1 MFQVSSSVAR
11 AGAVERSYPPSQ
23 GSGKSISV
31 RRPTTKKRASIQE
44 IPLEVMGMIFV
55 MLDQQACATACLVC
69 RRWNS
74 AALDELWRSLPSLVP
89 LFGVLGPLVDTETGR
104 DLDADYVLTAQ
115 SWDLFKSYAARV
127 RRLTYDDDDE
137 YGAVISTGLII
148 QAIAVHPGGILPN
161 LRAVHWQVYQTGLT
175 QILAFC
181 PSSLERMYLH
191 IGNDSIDVDSVKRL
205 FSGLSLY
212 LANRLKF
219 FGFGTSLP
227 VNDNAALSAA
237 LNTFLKNQSGL
248 LEIRLPYYE
257 IQDPAT
263 ISAACQASPQL
274 RTFYGEMLDF
284 TKKTFRTALST
295 LARRSASLR
304 CVRLIRSE
312 SEPRG
317 ESICLTDIEPMLQ
330 LSVAKDIRLWLKCR
344 LELKSTDIQ
353 QMGQAWKGLT
363 SLALHSGE
371 PGIPLPHLVTF
382 AQWFPALEQLAARF
396 NCSEY
401 IPSADEVPSRFKSLR
416 VLTFLGVW
424 ITDDQ
429 KSRLA
434 EFLAILCGPRVRVGI
449 RKYGLDSGGFLDDMF
464 LWETDRE
471 DVKLR
476 DRLDAFYRVQE
487 AIKRDRKSVV

>member
-1 MFQVSSSVAR
+1 MTERKAKMFQVSSSVAR

-31 RRPTTKKRASIQE
+31 RRPTTKKRGGISASIQE

-104 DLDADYVLTAQ
+104 

-161 LRAVHWQVYQTGLT
+161 LRA
-175 QILAFC
+175 
-181 PSSLERMYLH
+181 
-191 IGNDSIDVDSVKRL
+191 
-205 FSGLSLY
+205 
-212 LANRLKF
+212 F

-274 RTFYGEMLDF
+274 RTFHGEMLDF

-295 LARRSASLR
+295 FARRSASLR

-330 LSVAKDIRLWLKCR
+330 LSVAEDIRLWLKCR

-382 AQWFPALEQLAARF
+382 AQWFPALEQ
-396 NCSEY
+396 
-401 IPSADEVPSRFKSLR
+401 
-416 VLTFLGVW
+416 
-424 ITDDQ
+424 
-429 KSRLA
+429 
-434 EFLAILCGPRVRVGI
+434 VGI
-449 RKYGLDSGGFLDDMF
+449 RKYGLDSGGFLDDLF

-487 AIKRDRKSVV
+487 AIKRVD